1 MVQLDLNNNEIQWC
15 PLHNLSF
22 LIFSLPL
29 SWFPIS
35 TFVIKFS
42 ENLQSIKK
50 TGQSDKTLFMNTCD
64 HLNKSNLL
72 LENSY
77 KITLISSIG

>member
-1 MVQLDLNNNEIQWC
+1 MFFKTIWFSNMCLKF
-15 PLHNLSF
+15 LSNRVVIHF
-22 LIFSLPL
+22 Q
-29 SWFPIS
+29 

-42 ENLQSIKK
+42 ENLQSIQKI
-50 TGQSDKTLFMNTCD
+50 GQSDKTLFMNTYD

-77 KITLISSIG
+77 KITLISSIV